1 MARKAI
7 VTINRKEISNQER
20 FVLCERTHSC
30 MSGMEYEYVFF
41 AGHRVA
47 GTNNYRVRVYGRYG
61 FEVIHFEMTYLHGHF
76 QFVGMDFSKPYN
88 WKYFARFYRDLSIY
102 RSNDLLLMMQVD
114 GDYRNYITLNE
125 AVNAFEASYDCCI
138 QREGLEAAIAFASSE
153 Y

>member
-20 FVLCERTHSC
+20 FVLCVRTHSC
-30 MSGMEYEYVFF
+30 MFKGEHIYAFF
-41 AGHRVA
+41 AGHRVP
-47 GTNNYRVRVYGRYG
+47 GTNKYNVRVYGTSR
-61 FEVIHFEMTYLHGHF
+61 FEIMRFEMTRLHGHF

-88 WKYFARFYRDLSIY
+88 WKYFVRFYRDLSIY
-102 RSNDLLLMMQVD
+102 RSSDLLLMMLVD
-114 GDYRNYITLNE
+114 GDQRNYITLNE
-125 AVNAFEASYDCCI
+125 AVNAIEASYDCCT